1 MSLPKLATEKRV
13 VTYAALLLVMVAGIA
28 SFFSLGQL
36 EDPQFT
42 IKTAVVTTRYPGAS
56 PAEVELEV
64 TDVIERAVQEMPEL
78 DYVRSLNRAGV
89 STVIVEIKPSY
100 WSDALPQVWDV
111 LRKKVKDI
119 EHLLPPGASTPIVS
133 DDFGD
138 VYGFVIAVTGDGFSL
153 LELDDYA
160 KIIKK
165 ELGLVPGVA
174 RCEVWGS
181 PRRVVYA
188 DVSQAQL
195 SQLGISAEMIGATL
209 RRQNLVVDAGAIDVN
224 DRRLRVEPAGV
235 FTSPEQIAELTIH
248 GDVVP
253 PGSSANAATGSAS
266 HTNLTQRTDLIQL
279 KDIATITATYERPPM
294 SWMRYNGQEPALAIY
309 LSPLPGTNVTEVGD
323 RIEQRLAD
331 VMGEL
336 PVGIETNKIAWQADL
351 VRESIDSFMVNL
363 LESVLIVLIVLWVS
377 MGLRMAI
384 IIGLGGLVMTIIATF
399 MVMDIWGIDLQR
411 MSLGALIVAMG
422 MMVDNAIVVADGI
435 VTRMQKGMGRVD
447 AAIEAASRP
456 AMPLLGATVIATM
469 AFYPIFAAK
478 GNSGEY
484 CRTLFQVVGVSLM
497 LSWLLA
503 MTVVPLMCIVMLP
516 TPKQRNG
523 DGVYDGR
530 FYRVFRGIL
539 GKAVRFKW
547 PVMMTLGV
555 LLGGAVFGFKYVN
568 QMFFPDSSRPQL
580 MIDYWAPQGTR
591 VETVMDDLRP
601 IEEKLT
607 NHELVRSVST
617 FVGQG
622 PPRFYLPVEP
632 EKPYPEYAQLI
643 VNFDSHT
650 DAFAVADEIE
660 PWLNKHCPQA
670 MTRVRK
676 YGVGPSDTWKLEA
689 LFSGPANADL
699 AVLRDL
705 AEQGMAILEAC
716 PLAREVRTNMRQPV
730 PKIVPQYDQARGRW
744 AMISRDDIG
753 RATRR
758 AFDGVTVGLYRER
771 DDLYPIVLRHVEEER
786 RTAAGALDTLQV
798 QPVMSATNVPLSQV
812 TNGIELEWEDPIIR
826 RWNRHRSVRVQCSP
840 IDGCTFP
847 TLHSAVIDQF
857 NAIELPLGY
866 TLEWQGEYDST
877 STAQASLIPGIVPAA
892 MIMILTIVLLF
903 NAVRPPLVIL
913 CTIPFAM
920 IGVTLGFL
928 VTREAFGFLAL
939 LGLMSLAGMMIKNAI
954 VLLDEVDVNL
964 AAGKSRYDALV
975 QAAVSRLRPVFN
987 AAATT
992 VLAVIPLL
1000 QDPFWVAMA
1009 VTIMFGLAFGTV
1021 LTMAVVPVLYACF
1034 FGVRTVPPS

>member
-1 MSLPKLATEKRV
+1 MLLPRLATEKRV

-42 IKTAVVTTRYPGAS
+42 IKTAVVTTHYPGAS

-89 STVIVEIKPSY
+89 SNVIVEIKPSY

-160 KIIKK
+160 EIIKK

-174 RCEVWGS
+174 RCEIWGS
-181 PRRVVYA
+181 PRRVVYV

-209 RRQNLVVDAGAIDVN
+209 QRQNLVVDAGAIDIN
-224 DRRLRVEPAGV
+224 NRRLRVETTGT
-235 FTSPEQIAELTIH
+235 FTSPEQIAELTIR
-248 GDVVP
+248 GDVAP
-253 PGSSANAATGSAS
+253 PGSSASDAAVSTS
-266 HTNLTQRTDLIQL
+266 RTDLIRL
-279 KDIATITATYERPPM
+279 KDIATITTTYERPPM
-294 SWMRYNGQEPALAIY
+294 AWMRHNGREPALAIY

-323 RIEQRLAD
+323 RIERRLAD

-336 PVGIETNKIAWQADL
+336 PVGIETSKIAWQADL
-351 VRESIDSFMVNL
+351 VGESIDSFLINL
-363 LESVLIVLIVLWVS
+363 LEAVLIVLAVLWVS

-435 VTRMQKGMGRVD
+435 VTRMQKGMGRVK

-516 TPKQRNG
+516 TPKQC
-523 DGVYDGR
+523 DGGSVYDGR
-530 FYRVFRGIL
+530 FYRVFRGLL
-539 GKAVRFKW
+539 GRAIRFKW

-555 LLGGAVFGFKYVN
+555 LLGGAIFGFKYVN

-591 VETVMDDLRP
+591 IETVMDDLRP

-643 VNFDSHT
+643 VSFDSHT
-650 DAFAVADEIE
+650 DAFAFADEIE
-660 PWLNKHCPQA
+660 PWLNEHCPQA
-670 MTRVRK
+670 LTRARK
-676 YGVGPSDTWKLEA
+676 YGVGPSDTWKFEA

-705 AEQGMAILEAC
+705 AGQGMAILEAC
-716 PLAREVRTNMRQPV
+716 PSAREARTNMRQPV
-730 PKIVPQYDQARGRW
+730 PKIVLQYDQARGRW

-758 AFDGVTVGLYRER
+758 ACDGVTVGLYRER

-786 RTAAGALDTLQV
+786 QTAAGALDTLQV
-798 QPVMSATNVPLSQV
+798 RPAMSTTNIPLSQV
-812 TNGIELEWEDPIIR
+812 TNGIGLEWEDPIIR
-826 RWNRHRSVRVQCSP
+826 RWNRRRSVRVQCSP

-847 TLHSAVIDQF
+847 TLQSAVIDQF
-857 NAIELPLGY
+857 NAIELPPGY

-964 AAGKSRYDALV
+964 AEGKSRHDALM

-1034 FGVRTVPPS
+1034 FGVRVTSPS